1 MVSENTKNKN
11 PKIKSFLFFLFL
23 ATLFWFLTK
32 FSRDSEATLTTSID
46 YINIPDAVIVTSDNV
61 KEITFD
67 VSGNGFQLL
76 SHKLRKTPL
85 EIDVSAYYKE
95 ADSVIVLPLQELQKL
110 ILKQLN
116 LSDIKNISE
125 TELELTLD
133 KNASKR
139 IPIRLQSQLSFK
151 DGYYQKG
158 EIKIIPDSVDISGPS
173 EEIDTITFIPTQLLK
188 RKDVSKGFTETINLI
203 KPQNKKVLL
212 NPKNVSITIDAE
224 EFSQMTMEIPVE
236 VINLTEGI
244 ELKLFP
250 ESIEITFDVSIKD
263 FGNLTTDDF
272 KIICDFSE
280 RIEDGSFMIPK
291 LIKHPENLQHLELET
306 KKIEFL
312 IFK

>member
-11 PKIKSFLFFLFL
+11 PKIKSFLFFLLL

-32 FSRDSEATLTTSID
+32 FSKDSETSLTTSLD
-46 YINIPDAVIVTSDNV
+46 YINVPDTVIVTNDNV
-61 KEITFD
+61 KKITFD

-76 SHKLRKTPL
+76 SHKLRNTSLK
-85 EIDVSAYYKE
+85 IDVNAYYKE
-95 ADSVIVLPLQELQKL
+95 ADSVIILPVQELQKI
-110 ILKQLN
+110 ILKQLG

-125 TELELTLD
+125 TELVLNLD
-133 KNASKR
+133 KNASKK
-139 IPIRLQSQLSFK
+139 IPISLHSQISYKEGFFQQ
-151 DGYYQKG
+151 GRIV
-158 EIKIIPDSVDISGPS
+158 IKPDSVRISGPS
-173 EEIDTITFIPTQLLK
+173 EEIDTITTITTRLLK
-188 RKDVSKGFTETINLI
+188 KKDITDGFTETIELI

-212 NPKNVSITIDAE
+212 DPQSVSITIEAE
-224 EFSQMTMEIPVE
+224 EFSQMKMQIPVE
-236 VINLTEGI
+236 VINLPEET

-263 FGNLTTDDF
+263 FGKLAVDDF

-291 LIKHPENLQHLELET
+291 LLRFPEIIQHIELET
-306 KKIEFL
+306 KKVEFL

>member
-85 EIDVSAYYKE
+85 EIDVSTYYKE

-116 LSDIKNISE
+116 LSVIKNISE

-212 NPKNVSITIDAE
+212 NPNNVSITIDAE

-236 VINLTEGI
+236 VINLTEGT

>member
-11 PKIKSFLFFLFL
+11 PKIKSFLFFLLL

-32 FSRDSEATLTTSID
+32 FSRDSEATLTTTLD
-46 YINIPDAVIVTSDNV
+46 YINIPDSVIVTNDNV

-76 SHKLRKTPL
+76 SHKLRKTSL
-85 EIDVSAYYKE
+85 KIDVSAYYKE
-95 ADSVIVLPLQELQKL
+95 VDSIIVLPLQDIQKL

-125 TELELTLD
+125 TELMLHLD

-139 IPIRLQSQLSFK
+139 IPISLQSQISFK
-151 DGYYQKG
+151 DGYFQKG
-158 EIKIIPDSVDISGPS
+158 EIKIMPDSVDISGPS
-173 EEIDTITFIPTQLLK
+173 EEIDTITFIPTQLFK
-188 RKDVSKGFTETINLI
+188 RKDVSKGLTETVSLI

-212 NPKNVSITIDAE
+212 NPKSVSITLEAE
-224 EFSQMTMEIPVE
+224 EFSQMTMEIE
-236 VINLTEGI
+236 VINLTEGT

-263 FGNLTTDDF
+263 FGNLTANDF

-280 RIEDGSFMIPK
+280 RIEEGSFMIPK
-291 LIKHPENLQHLELET
+291 LIKYPGNLQHLELET
-306 KKIEFL
+306 KKVEFL

>member
-11 PKIKSFLFFLFL
+11 PKIKSFLFFLLL

-32 FSRDSEATLTTSID
+32 FSRDSEATLTTTLD
-46 YINIPDAVIVTSDNV
+46 YINIPDSLVLTNDNV

-76 SHKLRKTPL
+76 SHKLRKTSL
-85 EIDVSAYYKE
+85 KIDVSAYYKE
-95 ADSVIVLPLQELQKL
+95 EDSIIVLPLQDIQKL

-125 TELELTLD
+125 TELMLHLD

-139 IPIRLQSQLSFK
+139 IPISLQSHISFK
-151 DGYYQKG
+151 DGYFQKG
-158 EIKIIPDSVDISGPS
+158 KIKIMPDSVDISGPS
-173 EEIDTITFIPTQLLK
+173 EEIDTITFIPTQLFK
-188 RKDVSKGFTETINLI
+188 RKDVSKGLTETINLI
-203 KPQNKKVLL
+203 KPQNKKVVL
-212 NPKNVSITIDAE
+212 NPKSVSIRIEAE

-236 VINLTEGI
+236 VINLTEGT

-263 FGNLTTDDF
+263 FGNLTIDDF

-280 RIEDGSFMIPK
+280 RIEEGSFMIPK

-306 KKIEFL
+306 KKVEFL